1 MIPTVNELVLQIV
14 ARMNA
19 ENVQRREPVSPE
31 TIAQFERQW
40 NLELPPDMREFYR
53 LMDGTSKDQ
62 AITDF
67 LFCIWPLSEVKPIPT
82 SLPEPVYSEFS
93 NVTDAGRILCFSDC
107 MIESDVFAI
116 RAFGP
121 HEVMSVY
128 SGRNVVA
135 SSFTDF
141 LSRMLAD
148 PISLM

>member
-31 TIAQFERQW
+31 TIAQFERHW

-62 AITDF
+62 AITEE

-82 SLPEPVYSEFS
+82 LSPDHG
-93 NVTDAGRILCFSDC
+93 NVTDAGRILCFSDY
-107 MIESDVFAI
+107 MIDSDVFAI